1 MSVRIAL
8 ILSLC
13 LFFPAIA
20 QARVERYAL
29 VVGSQRGAAEQVPL
43 QYALRDAERMYEVL
57 RDLGGFDPSHMLSLS
72 NTSAESM
79 RAALIDLNDKIR
91 QARDQPD
98 TQVILVVYYSGHGD
112 VQKLQLGGTE
122 LPLPEL
128 TQLVRGSAADFRLL
142 ILDACRA
149 GSITETR
156 AKGGRVVDPFALPTD
171 QLPGSGLAYLTASS
185 ADEDAQESDE
195 IQGSFFTQALVSA
208 LLGAA
213 DQNNDGAVSL
223 DEAYR
228 YAYDATLRATSVTES
243 GLQHPTFR
251 YDLRGQGGVILS
263 RPREHARDRAT
274 LRFPPTLP
282 ALIMR
287 GDGQGAVV
295 AELRSSESAR
305 TLSLASGRYYVC
317 LRGQDVLYET
327 EIVIENGMSRE
338 LRLSDMRQVTYARL
352 VRKGG
357 SARRSAYA
365 LYAGPSVRSAL
376 DSNGSIC
383 WGGAGALAVE
393 LEQLSVRLQL
403 SGCGAS
409 FANAPLAA
417 NVAQYTAQLS
427 GFHTWD
433 LPMFSLSLGLGAGLS
448 LFRQQ
453 FETRGRAPDRS
464 SVFPF
469 IVLAA
474 AMERD
479 LTSSMFMRL
488 ELAGETHFL
497 RLRGDASA
505 PVDTVTNF
513 AASATLALGL
523 RL

>member
-1 MSVRIAL
+1 VNVRFL
-8 ILSLC
+8 LVLSLC
-13 LFFPAIA
+13 LLFPFTV

-29 VVGSQRGAAEQVPL
+29 VVGNQRGAAEQLPL

-57 RDLGGFDPSHMLSLS
+57 RDLGGFDPAHMVTLR

-112 VQKLQLGGTE
+112 VQKLQLDGTE

-195 IQGSFFTQALVSA
+195 IQGSFFTQALVTA

-228 YAYDATLRATSVTES
+228 YAYDATLRATTLSES

-251 YDLRGQGGVILS
+251 YDLRGQGGLILS
-263 RPREHARDRAT
+263 RPREHARDRAM
-274 LRFPPTLP
+274 LRFPAALP

-287 GDGQGAVV
+287 DDGQGAVV

-327 EIVIENGMSRE
+327 EIVVENGVSRE
-338 LRLSDMRQVTYARL
+338 LRLSDMRQVAYARL

-357 SARRSAYA
+357 SARRSAYS
-365 LYAGPSVRSAL
+365 LYLGPLARSTL
-376 DSNGSIC
+376 ESNGSLC
-383 WGGAGALAVE
+383 LGGAGALAVE
-393 LEQLSVRLQL
+393 LAQLSLRLQL

-409 FANAPLAA
+409 FANSPLQAH
-417 NVAQYTAQLS
+417 VGQYTAQLA

-433 LPMFSLSLGLGAGLS
+433 MPVLSVSLGLGAGLS

-464 SVFPF
+464 AVFPF
-469 IVLAA
+469 IMLAA
-474 AMERD
+474 AVERD
-479 LTSSMFMRL
+479 LTSSTFLRL
-488 ELAGETHFL
+488 ELVGETHFL

-505 PVDTVTNF
+505 PVDAATNF
-513 AASATLALGL
+513 AASATLAFGL